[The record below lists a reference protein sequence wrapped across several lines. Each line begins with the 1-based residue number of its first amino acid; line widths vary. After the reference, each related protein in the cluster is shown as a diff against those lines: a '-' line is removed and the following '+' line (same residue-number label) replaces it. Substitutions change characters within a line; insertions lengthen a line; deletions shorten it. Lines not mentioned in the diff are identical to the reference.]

1 MGSKL
6 RDFSRDF
13 RLEVCRKV
21 VSGEASKSGTMRAHR
36 LGAGTLERW
45 LEQYA
50 VRGEAA
56 FDGRRWRAP
65 AEAETAE
72 SKLRRELEAL
82 KAENEFLR
90 ACLGKSPAP
99 PETRPADPGP
109 PASGVLCGEGA
120 RGAGP
125 GALQLLR
132 ARGPSSQGA
141 APRRAGG
148 GGVPAIRVVR
158 LPSGDGAAATR
169 GSRRREEGGSRLD
182 APPRPPRPDEAPPET
197 KPRRKRTTV
206 PVPVDPANL
215 LAAEPATAP
224 RRVLAVDASWIPLG
238 EGRGLYLAAVLDL
251 FTRQA
256 LGLALGT
263 RLDTKL
269 TLAALAKALARGM
282 PEAGW
287 IHHSDRGSTYA
298 SEEYRRCVAAV
309 AGRSSFTKPGSP
321 QQNGAMESF
330 FKTLKAEET
339 SRNEHASPA
348 DAVRA
353 VERFVDFYN
362 KERLHSSLGYE
373 SPDRYE
379 RAHALQC
386 KQAPPQD
393 RPESG

>member
-1 MGSKL
+1 MPGKVARSPGDKA
-6 RDFSRDF
+6 
-13 RLEVCRKV
+13 RLIQ
-21 VSGEASKSGTMRAHR
+21 AHR
-36 LGAGTLERW
+36 PPGLSVARACAALGLARSSFYALVGRPPKERP
-45 LEQYA
+45 LDARVE
-50 VRGEAA
+50 EACLRFEA
-56 FDGRRWRAP
+56 CGYRRVA
-65 AEAETAE
+65 AQ
-72 SKLRRELEAL
+72 LRREGLDVGR
-82 KAENEFLR
+82 KAVR
-90 ACLGKSPAP
+90 ASMRRLGLLAR
-99 PETRPADPGP
+99 TR
-109 PASGVLCGEGA
+109 
-120 RGAGP
+120 
-125 GALQLLR
+125 
-132 ARGPSSQGA
+132 
-141 APRRAGG
+141 
-148 GGVPAIRVVR
+148 
-158 LPSGDGAAATR
+158 
-169 GSRRREEGGSRLD
+169 
-182 APPRPPRPDEAPPET
+182 
-197 KPRRKRTTV
+197 PRRKRTTV
-206 PVPVDPANL
+206 PVPVDAANL

-263 RLDTKL
+263 RLDTRL

-309 AGRSSFTKPGSP
+309 EGRSSFTKPGGP

-339 SRNEHASPA
+339 SRNEYASPA

-386 KQAPPQD
+386 RQAPPQD